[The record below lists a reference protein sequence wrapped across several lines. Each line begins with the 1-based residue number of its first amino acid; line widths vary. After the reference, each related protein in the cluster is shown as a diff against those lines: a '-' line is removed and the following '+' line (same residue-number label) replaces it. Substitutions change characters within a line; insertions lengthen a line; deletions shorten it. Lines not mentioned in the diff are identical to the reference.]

1 VAVKPLRFSDLS
13 PARQQLLRMCQRVNF
28 GYLENL
34 LIRNREPAFADTSP
48 LVLVDIKLDADPT
61 TILPGG
67 PGDFELCAEFC
78 RLMSLLDEIVNGRIS
93 RIEVRSG
100 VPRKV
105 LCEQPVAG

>member
-1 VAVKPLRFSDLS
+1 
-13 PARQQLLRMCQRVNF
+13 VNF
-28 GYLENL
+28 GYLDNL
-34 LIRNREPAFADTSP
+34 LVRNQEPVFAETPPSI
-48 LVLVDIKLDADPT
+48 LVDIKLDADP
-61 TILPGG
+61 IKISPGG

>member
-1 VAVKPLRFSDLS
+1 
-13 PARQQLLRMCQRVNF
+13 MNF

-34 LIRNREPAFADTSP
+34 LIRNQDPVLAETPPSI
-48 LVLVDIKLDADPT
+48 LVDIKLDADLAATP
-61 TILPGG
+61 LREPA
-67 PGDFELCAEFC
+67 DFELCAEFC

>member
-1 VAVKPLRFSDLS
+1 
-13 PARQQLLRMCQRVNF
+13 VNF

-67 PGDFELCAEFC
+67 PGDFELCAEF
-78 RLMSLLDEIVNGRIS
+78 
-93 RIEVRSG
+93 
-100 VPRKV
+100 
-105 LCEQPVAG
+105 